1 MGYQWGG
8 SPVCPNNGRRLEDL
22 VMLCLQFY
30 LGQIVAQKLNG
41 LALRCLILST
51 NLCKLHVESH
61 LLRQHADIV
70 EKVRLHVTPHVWKP
84 PKLMPVLQQHVV
96 AFILLLCTCKNTY
109 TFCWSVIVN
118 SFGQKI
124 PFQKYV
130 CLVVFNSLK
139 RKKGSKFDWNHIC
152 LIQSHFYVFLWL
164 VS

>member
-1 MGYQWGG
+1 
-8 SPVCPNNGRRLEDL
+8 
-22 VMLCLQFY
+22 MLCLQFY

-109 TFCWSVIVN
+109 VLLKFN
-118 SFGQKI
+118 SKHIWAKKNFQKI
-124 PFQKYV
+124 RLFSS
-130 CLVVFNSLK
+130 F
-139 RKKGSKFDWNHIC
+139 
-152 LIQSHFYVFLWL
+152 
-164 VS
+164 